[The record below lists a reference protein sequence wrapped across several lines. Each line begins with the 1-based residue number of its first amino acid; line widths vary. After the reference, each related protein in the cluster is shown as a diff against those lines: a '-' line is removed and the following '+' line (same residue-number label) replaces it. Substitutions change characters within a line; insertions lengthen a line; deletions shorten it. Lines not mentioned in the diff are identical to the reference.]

1 MEMIFQSI
9 SMSSLAQRPRLRK
22 IGLAKCPFFTS
33 THRNA
38 TNAKK
43 GTPNPN
49 EAQAFSRDVA
59 SLNMV

>member
-22 IGLAKCPFFTS
+22 IAKCPFFTS